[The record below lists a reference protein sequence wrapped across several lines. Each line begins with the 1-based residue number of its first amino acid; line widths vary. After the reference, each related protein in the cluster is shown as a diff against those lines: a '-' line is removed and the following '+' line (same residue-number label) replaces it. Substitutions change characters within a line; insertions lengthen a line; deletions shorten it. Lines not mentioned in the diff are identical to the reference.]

1 MQDDDEI
8 GTGNEFDQAFEIIRK
23 ANAPEDVYNLKICI
37 TYIDKEQTTSQVNL
51 SAINMP
57 VKKKNSATNFD
68 DAIDTPRSMREMGKS
83 MKKTVVSGIGKLA
96 NALDFRKSTIKKETL
111 QEDNS

>member
-1 MQDDDEI
+1 
-8 GTGNEFDQAFEIIRK
+8 
-23 ANAPEDVYNLKICI
+23 
-37 TYIDKEQTTSQVNL
+37 
-51 SAINMP
+51 MP